1 MLKSVRIGPKLYI
14 GFGTILGLLLVLGI
28 TSSLQL
34 FSVES
39 MFSQYR
45 TVANAAHTV
54 GELQSNFMQARIA
67 VKNFMVD
74 GDAARVAS
82 ATKHFE
88 QARAANDAARAATT
102 DPQSLALLD
111 EIDDLLRTYEAA
123 FLKFTDM
130 DTRRADLE
138 EVLTTVGPTIEAAM
152 TAIMEQADAKA
163 NVQATYRAGV
173 LMQHLLRARI
183 QASKFIANSDPN
195 SAARTLE
202 SLDDFDAA
210 SPSLLATLNDPAL
223 RREAEAALN
232 QHKVY
237 ADTFLEIVDVIK
249 ARDTIMHGTLDVIG
263 PTAVAQIAA
272 YNGNAKQLRD
282 TLGPQAVDLIE
293 QTIFIT
299 IAIASAAVIVGVAA
313 AWIIGSGIATPIQAM
328 TAAMRQLA
336 NKDYTV
342 VIPAQDHKDEVGDMA
357 KTVQVFK
364 DSMEEADRLAAEQA
378 EDFKKREARATR
390 INELNREFD
399 SRVHGVLT
407 AVTAATTQLQ
417 SSAESMASIAEETN
431 AQATTVAAASE
442 QASANVQT
450 VAAAAEELSASISE
464 IGRQVQRASDISQ
477 QATSEADHTN
487 AVVSGLADAAQK
499 IGEVVDLITDIADQ
513 TNLLALNA
521 TIEAARA
528 GDAGKGFAVVANEVK
543 SLAGQT
549 AKATEDIGRQIGAVQ
564 AETKTAVSAI
574 GGISE
579 IINRINEV
587 ASAIAAG
594 MEEQDAATQEIAR
607 NVQQASQG
615 TSEVSQTIVGVTE
628 AAREAGSAAENVL
641 KATDSLNEQ
650 SSSLK
655 GMVERF
661 LADVRAA

>member
-14 GFGTILGLLLVLGI
+14 GFGTILGLLLVLGV

-34 FSVES
+34 FSVETI
-39 MFSQYR
+39 FSQYR
-45 TVANAAHTV
+45 TVANAAHTI
-54 GELQSNFMQARIA
+54 GELQTNFMQARIA
-67 VKNFMVD
+67 IKNFMVD
-74 GDAARVAS
+74 GDAAHAAS

-88 QARAANDAARAATT
+88 QARAASETWRASTAT
-102 DPQSLALLD
+102 PQSLALLD
-111 EIDDLLRTYEAA
+111 EIDDLLKTYEAA
-123 FLKFTDM
+123 FLKFTTL

-138 EVLTTVGPTIEAAM
+138 ELLMTVGPTIEAAI
-152 TAIMEQADAKA
+152 TAIMKQADAKA

-183 QASKFIANSDPN
+183 YASKFIANSDPN
-195 SAARTLE
+195 SATRTLE

-210 SPSLLATLNDPAL
+210 SPSLLAALDDPAL
-223 RREAEAALN
+223 RREAEAAVD

-249 ARDTIMHGTLDVIG
+249 ARDAIMHGTLDVIG
-263 PTAVAQIAA
+263 PTAVEKIAA
-272 YNGNAKQLRD
+272 YNNNAKQIRD
-282 TLGPQAVDLIE
+282 TLGPQAMALIE
-293 QTIFIT
+293 QTITIT
-299 IAIASAAVIVGVAA
+299 IAITTVALVIGVAA

-336 NKDYTV
+336 NKDYTI
-342 VIPAQDHKDEVGDMA
+342 VIPAQDHGDEVGDMA

-364 DSMEEADRLAAEQA
+364 DSMEEADRLAIEQA
-378 EDFKKREARATR
+378 EDFRKREVRATR

-399 SRVHGVLT
+399 GRVHGVLK
-407 AVTAATTQLQ
+407 AVAAATTQLQ

-464 IGRQVQRASDISQ
+464 IGRQVQQASDISQ
-477 QATSEADHTN
+477 QATSEAERTN
-487 AVVSGLADAAQK
+487 QVVSGLADAAQK
-499 IGEVVDLITDIADQ
+499 IGEVVNLITDIADQ

-543 SLAGQT
+543 SLANQT
-549 AKATEDIGRQIGAVQ
+549 AKATEDIGRQIGEVQ

-615 TSEVSQTIVGVTE
+615 TSEVSQTIAGVTQ

-641 KATDSLNEQ
+641 KATGSLNEQ
-650 SSSLK
+650 SNSLK